1 MSKKLNVIGTPI
13 PKIDAGIRI
22 TGKAVYG
29 QDVKLPGMLHGAIL
43 RAEYPCAEFT
53 IDVSAARKL
62 PGVIAVITA
71 DDIDCNNI
79 SYKKDHPILKK
90 GEVNCIRDEIAA
102 VAAESKE
109 IAERAIKLIKV
120 KYKEKK
126 GIYDPFDAL
135 KPNAPLVNKYLKDSK
150 FAKNI
155 SDIFFYEHG
164 NLEEQKKK
172 SAVIISKRFVLPR
185 VTHCCM
191 ATSNITA
198 DYSSV
203 TKRLTLYSSTQV
215 PFLYQRDMAHALKMN
230 ASDIRVIQVVI
241 GGGFGS
247 KLDMYPFEPIA
258 AILSIKTGK
267 PVQIIFDRE
276 EEFIASPTRQNM
288 VIDLIAGA
296 DKNGKFTFRD
306 VTIVK
311 DNGAFTSWGATTPFV
326 MMQTFSSLYQMPAC
340 RFESKAVYTN
350 NISAG
355 SFRGYGNPQAA
366 FAIESCIDLMA
377 DKLGM
382 DKAEIRLLNANYAGE
397 ITGQGMHYDTCGHIE
412 ALKTVIEKSDLR
424 NTNKETLRNTNK
436 YESTNKEK
444 ETVNTDSYIR
454 KNPYFVDN
462 VDRYKRGVGIASM
475 MHVGGGAKIYRSD
488 GCGTTLK
495 LDDYGH
501 LTLITGSSEIG
512 QGSET
517 VLAMMASEELTI
529 PMNKIKVINTDTDV
543 KPWDV
548 GVHAS
553 RTSFVAGN
561 SVLGAVKKLKEKL
574 NQKAAVLLKCTI
586 ENLIYENEE
595 IKNSDGSNSVRI
607 EKVVREMHF
616 GGQNELCTVNH
627 FYEPTSDFQDK
638 QFKGNVSGTYA
649 FAAQSAEVEVDTYT
663 GNIKVLNIHVA
674 QDVGKVLNPLNI
686 MGQIEGGVL
695 TGVGYGIS
703 EELIMENGR
712 VLNPN
717 FHNYKMLTASDV
729 PDIHFYP
736 IETNDSL
743 GPYGAKGMAEAPLI
757 PTAAAIAN
765 AVADA
770 IGVRIYS
777 LPITPEKVLKAIKEK
792 TD

>member
-1 MSKKLNVIGTPI
+1 MNKTLKVIGTPI

-43 RAEYPCAEFT
+43 RAEFPCAEFT
-53 IDVSAARKL
+53 IDVTTARKL
-62 PGVIAVITA
+62 PGVISVITA
-71 DDIDCNNI
+71 DDFDCNNI
-79 SYKKDHPILKK
+79 SYRKDHPILKK
-90 GEVNCIRDEIAA
+90 GEVSCIRDEIAA

-109 IAERAIKLIKV
+109 IAEKALRLIKV

-135 KPNAPLVNKYLKDSK
+135 KPNAPLINKYLKDSK

-198 DYSSV
+198 DFSSV

-230 ASDIRVIQVVI
+230 PSDIRVVQVVI

-258 AILSIKTGK
+258 AILSMKTGK
-267 PVQIIFDRE
+267 PVQILFDRE

-366 FAIESCIDLMA
+366 FAIESTIDLMA
-377 DKLGM
+377 EKLGM
-382 DKAEIRLLNANYAGE
+382 DKAEIRLLNANFAGE
-397 ITGQGMHYDTCGHIE
+397 VTGQGMHYNTCGHTE
-412 ALKTVIEKSDLR
+412 ALKTVIEKSG
-424 NTNKETLRNTNK
+424 NKDDNSVK
-436 YESTNKEK
+436 PK
-444 ETVNTDSYIR
+444 D
-454 KNPYFVDN
+454 KNSRFV
-462 VDRYKRGVGIASM
+462 RGRGIASM

-488 GCGTTLK
+488 GCGTQLK
-495 LDDYGH
+495 LDDYGY
-501 LTLITGSSEIG
+501 LTLVTGSSEIG

-561 SVLGAVKKLKEKL
+561 SLLGAVKKLKEKL
-574 NQKAAVLLKCTI
+574 NIKATEILKCSL
-586 ENLIYENEE
+586 ENLVYENEE
-595 IKNSDGSNSVRI
+595 IKNGAGNNSVRI
-607 EKVVREMHF
+607 EKVVREIHF
-616 GGQNELCTVNH
+616 AGNNDLCTVNY

-649 FAAQSAEVEVDTYT
+649 FAAQAAEVEVDTYT

-695 TGVGYGIS
+695 MGVGYGIS
-703 EELIMENGR
+703 EELLMENGK

-770 IGVRIYS
+770 IGTRIYS
-777 LPITPEKVLKAIKEK
+777 LPLTPEKILKAIKEK
-792 TD
+792 AN